1 MSFQDELRI
10 NYQPKKQYSF
20 SKTRVDRAAE
30 EIVTIVKKNML
41 SQVKMGNI
49 YEKKRGIFGQ
59 RERHDKKEFNELFNS
74 LKAKCLSEGITVEIV
89 KSTALH
95 DDSLEYLF
103 SSAC

>member
-41 SQVKMGNI
+41 SQVKMGN
-49 YEKKRGIFGQ
+49 
-59 RERHDKKEFNELFNS
+59 
-74 LKAKCLSEGITVEIV
+74 V
-89 KSTALH
+89 
-95 DDSLEYLF
+95 
-103 SSAC
+103 